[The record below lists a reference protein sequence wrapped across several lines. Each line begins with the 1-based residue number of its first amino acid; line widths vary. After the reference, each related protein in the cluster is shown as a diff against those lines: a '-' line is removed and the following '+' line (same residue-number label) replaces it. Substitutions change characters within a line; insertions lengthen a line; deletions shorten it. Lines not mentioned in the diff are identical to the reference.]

1 MKETSEETAKTATTV
16 KAAKVAVREAPE
28 YTVVETALEVTG
40 YFHADR

>member
-1 MKETSEETAKTATTV
+1 MKGTRETSEETAAI
-16 KAAKVAVREAPE
+16 AVWETPE

>member
-1 MKETSEETAKTATTV
+1 MKDTRETSEETAPV
-16 KAAKVAVREAPE
+16 VAWETPE

>member
-1 MKETSEETAKTATTV
+1 MKDTRETSEERV
-16 KAAKVAVREAPE
+16 PVVVWEAPE

>member
-1 MKETSEETAKTATTV
+1 MQETSEETV
-16 KAAKVAVREAPE
+16 KAAVWETPE